1 MGGVTGVVRARSTF
15 TRRLVAADGAVALEF
30 ALVAPLF
37 LLLVFGTMIFAIY
50 FATFVAVIH
59 GSAEGARAS
68 IGGSTDAERNQL
80 ARQRVSALL
89 TGYQPLL
96 NPARATVTTQMV
108 TTGGR
113 PGYRVAVAYPVSE
126 FGFGWFYGLIASVGG
141 NGTAPTTVSYAVTV
155 ANGGY

>member
-1 MGGVTGVVRARSTF
+1 MDKW
-15 TRRLVAADGAVALEF
+15 RLKRVAKRLSATEGAVALEF

-37 LLLVFGTMIFAIY
+37 LLLVFGTMIFALY

-68 IGGSTDAERNQL
+68 IGGFTDAERSQL
-80 ARQRVSALL
+80 ARNRVATLL

-96 NPARATVTTQMV
+96 SPARATVTTQAV
-108 TTGGR
+108 TSGGR
-113 PGYRVAVAYPVSE
+113 PAYRVAVAYPIGD
-126 FGFGWFYGLIASVGG
+126 FGFGWFYTFLNSVGG
-141 NGTAPTTVSYAVTV
+141 DGQSAPQTVSYSVTV

>member
-1 MGGVTGVVRARSTF
+1 MDRIGVRQAITRLSST
-15 TRRLVAADGAVALEF
+15 DGAVALEF

-68 IGGSTDAERNQL
+68 IGGFTDAERAQL
-80 ARQRVSALL
+80 ARARVTDLL
-89 TGYQPLL
+89 TSYQPLL
-96 NPARATVTTQMV
+96 DPARATVTTDPAAS
-108 TTGGR
+108 GGR
-113 PGYRVAVAYPVSE
+113 PAYRVAVTYPVSD
-126 FGFGWFYGLIASVGG
+126 FGFGWFHAFLNAVGG
-141 NGTAPTTVSYAVTV
+141 SGQSAPQTVSYSVTV